1 MTAPVDFETTTYYVQ
16 RVTGEG
22 GVPAVAALGPPG
34 AGYLALYSSLEA
46 LASYAGECDWA
57 SAPGADLLELVPPG
71 YGVVVDPG
79 GPHPAVLAAWAIG
92 RGVVISGGGR

>member
-16 RVTGEG
+16 RVSGEG
-22 GVPAVAALGPPG
+22 GAPAIVALGPPG

-46 LASYAGECDWA
+46 LAAQAGECDWA

-79 GPHPAVLAAWAIG
+79 GPQPAVLAAWAIR
-92 RGVVISGGGR
+92 RGVVISGEPR